1 MSYTVLYRSN
11 HVTRYKIFYIRNYY
25 NIVFIYFP
33 NSYIRSTFSKPK
45 FNLLIFDNNFL
56 TFKIMSESS
65 LLIALLTILFMLF
78 VTLTER
84 KLLAYAMRR
93 LGPTLMGRNG
103 AFQILLDLVKMLTK
117 EIFLIPRPTTALA
130 PVFVTLLFSTQL
142 LFSQNF
148 VWGPSMFLFDNA
160 DSMILY
166 HLTLILFSNIFFA
179 VAGLLSQSRYAIIA
193 IARSLVHVI
202 SLDIFITIVYTLLIF
217 SSQSAH
223 FHDFI
228 LTQNLYWF
236 FFLYS
241 PIASSFVILLILES
255 KRTPFDHAETEAEV
269 VAGYATEYSG
279 PMLLIFFLCE
289 YLHLIIAGL
298 HFAVFFWGGWYMLE
312 YLWFLPPI
320 FLTNHDSL
328 FYVNT
333 LSTLFRTL

>member
-25 NIVFIYFP
+25 NIIFIYFP

-45 FNLLIFDNNFL
+45 FNLPILGNNFL

-148 VWGPSMFLFDNA
+148 V
-160 DSMILY
+160 
-166 HLTLILFSNIFFA
+166 
-179 VAGLLSQSRYAIIA
+179 
-193 IARSLVHVI
+193 
-202 SLDIFITIVYTLLIF
+202 
-217 SSQSAH
+217 
-223 FHDFI
+223 
-228 LTQNLYWF
+228 
-236 FFLYS
+236 
-241 PIASSFVILLILES
+241 
-255 KRTPFDHAETEAEV
+255 
-269 VAGYATEYSG
+269 
-279 PMLLIFFLCE
+279 
-289 YLHLIIAGL
+289 
-298 HFAVFFWGGWYMLE
+298 
-312 YLWFLPPI
+312 
-320 FLTNHDSL
+320 
-328 FYVNT
+328 
-333 LSTLFRTL
+333 